1 MNVTNFLKSLISIIA
16 TFLLGIN
23 LAHAEPEL
31 ADFLTENGLCKLGEK
46 KDLQDKKKDEGIL
59 FLPYTYTLTET
70 PIFTKRGFSQET
82 STKIPPL
89 TGLFCLA
96 KARDKMLVT
105 ASKDTERFCGWVK
118 HDTLLEAS
126 STQNIFSEP
135 SELAPCGEIN
145 AIKLGDFCNKSEL
158 LGVQLDGCRIDTIR
172 ESVINTK
179 FVTDNTTARG
189 VDGTREIK
197 TLDLPVYAFPGSD
210 EILQTVKIFSIF
222 EVFDVDIHPKSGNLM
237 LLVGMD
243 SRDLKGWIDLKFGK
257 VWYSNLS
264 TFFSQDGSANV
275 MRYGIGEPGNEIL
288 AERPDGN
295 SINFNTSADFR
306 KYPVLNDFR
315 KRHPWTP
322 PLAKPHLSVSFIGKI
337 CENDQGAM
345 CSTADLTK
353 EKTVN
358 FNSADILFLIDGTK
372 SMRKYFK
379 IVSRAVEDFTD
390 KYLGN
395 PDYRFGVAL
404 YGDFKTKGAE
414 SLGDPIDFSV
424 PYPLETNFTG
434 NLFADL
440 DQTELFI
447 KDALKD
453 KSEPTNAALFEAAR
467 KIDWADQRLRYII
480 HLADHGDRVP
490 PNSKL
495 IETLADEKI
504 FYIPIAVEGE
514 AILTESDAFVKHSK
528 MIYEKHRTKTN
539 FPMSVEPV
547 VTYRSQTDDYEA
559 VANALVSALNVG
571 QEAAQKAED
580 DLLGD
585 VRQNNSSL
593 NPGFAALTQAA
604 MDLYSLDED
613 GVSDTIAA
621 TGYIET
627 ADYGQPENNWDYFVA
642 LSRNE
647 MDKLNRNMDTV
658 CYGLGSGD
666 DTNVIVE
673 SISQMIETLSGDAI
687 VPSELGSYFRNRDS
701 IPLISQTILGDRI
714 MDLVDAIQAG
724 RNITEF
730 KKGFCKSAQLTT
742 LMLENMR
749 LPEPFS
755 GGSLTWNG
763 DDFDYKDEE
772 EFDWVYTDEFQ
783 RDTIFLPLKY
793 LP

>member
-1 MNVTNFLKSLISIIA
+1 M
-16 TFLLGIN
+16 
-23 LAHAEPEL
+23 
-31 ADFLTENGLCKLGEK
+31 
-46 KDLQDKKKDEGIL
+46 
-59 FLPYTYTLTET
+59 
-70 PIFTKRGFSQET
+70 
-82 STKIPPL
+82 
-89 TGLFCLA
+89 
-96 KARDKMLVT
+96 
-105 ASKDTERFCGWVK
+105 
-118 HDTLLEAS
+118 
-126 STQNIFSEP
+126 
-135 SELAPCGEIN
+135 
-145 AIKLGDFCNKSEL
+145 
-158 LGVQLDGCRIDTIR
+158 
-172 ESVINTK
+172 
-179 FVTDNTTARG
+179 
-189 VDGTREIK
+189 
-197 TLDLPVYAFPGSD
+197 
-210 EILQTVKIFSIF
+210 
-222 EVFDVDIHPKSGNLM
+222 
-237 LLVGMD
+237 
-243 SRDLKGWIDLKFGK
+243 
-257 VWYSNLS
+257 
-264 TFFSQDGSANV
+264 
-275 MRYGIGEPGNEIL
+275 
-288 AERPDGN
+288 
-295 SINFNTSADFR
+295 
-306 KYPVLNDFR
+306 
-315 KRHPWTP
+315 
-322 PLAKPHLSVSFIGKI
+322 AKPHLGVSFIGKI

-345 CSTADLTK
+345 CSTADLAK

-414 SLGDPIDFSV
+414 SLGDPLDFSV

-495 IETLADEKI
+495 IETLTDEKI

-571 QEAAQKAED
+571 QEAAQKAEN

-585 VRQNNSSL
+585 VRQDNSSL

-627 ADYGQPENNWDYFVA
+627 ADYRQPENNWDYFVA